1 VTNGCRIGKIKLK
14 NGAEL
19 HRLPVKD
26 RDEAQRRLIDRAAM
40 ISGFYK
46 PGEMVGY
53 VVMGW
58 DKDGFHSVGYLID
71 PKSVVGRTM
80 LPSFVADALR
90 RRMIEDGDWE
100 RL

>member
-1 VTNGCRIGKIKLK
+1 
-14 NGAEL
+14 
-19 HRLPVKD
+19 
-26 RDEAQRRLIDRAAM
+26 
-40 ISGFYK
+40 
-46 PGEMVGY
+46 MVGY